1 MQREPR
7 WYSDTAA
14 DDLKLSVVTTAFCIV
29 RRVQRLSHAT
39 ALLPLF
45 LFLYGPSLRYCRSIS
60 PALPPSILFSLLCLS
75 LRGKPSSFVFLTIII
90 ALHLWGVVTV
100 GVLDRHESTGKEKQ
114 QPGKWRMLLYLQFW
128 EGVEQAAQVKKLFLL
143 SSSSLSPDIWPCL
156 NSWS

>member
-1 MQREPR
+1 MGTQVILRHCC
-7 WYSDTAA
+7 WWS
-14 DDLKLSVVTTAFCIV
+14 KAFRSNHCFLRCQESAKIKPCYCSATFVFIFV
-29 RRVQRLSHAT
+29 RT
-39 ALLPLF
+39 F
-45 LFLYGPSLRYCRSIS
+45 S

-90 ALHLWGVVTV
+90 ALHLWGVVTM